1 LFDERKMYFDRRKMY
16 QYNIMS
22 ISGIRDPTK
31 EELDEA
37 IKVPIRGIRDPTEEE
52 LEEAIKLDTVDIYEM
67 IEYNYTVLVEKYTS
81 RDHLKRILQDHLKRI
96 ETLYLKDPTI
106 LIYASKVYN
115 ENIGTD
121 IIEVLINLN
130 IDVNIKDIDGNTPLY
145 AAAFLGHLEIVKFL
159 VDRGADINIKSND
172 DTSPLYAAAMNGHLE
187 IVKFL
192 VDRGADINIKKNYDT
207 SPLYAA
213 AYKGHLEIVE
223 FLVNRG
229 ADINIRRNNDTTPLY
244 IAAYKGYFKI
254 VQFLVDNNANTK
266 FLNSTNGK
274 TALDIAR
281 EQKHTDIIRL
291 LEHKDRKD
299 VSYKIEG
306 VNIIYNPLHNRP
318 GGKKRTIKNP
328 RNTAKKRKLN
338 KKKTKSKNTRK

>member
-1 LFDERKMYFDRRKMY
+1 
-16 QYNIMS
+16 MS
-22 ISGIRDPTK
+22 IS
-31 EELDEA
+31 
-37 IKVPIRGIRDPTEEE
+37 GIRDPTEEE

-254 VQFLVDNNANTK
+254 VQFLVDRGAITTFINN
-266 FLNSTNGK
+266 TNGK

-281 EQKHTDIIRL
+281 EQNHTDIIRL
-291 LEHKDRKD
+291 LEHKDRED
-299 VSYKIEG
+299 VSDKIED
-306 VNIIYNPLHNRP
+306 VKITYNPLHKNRP